1 MPIRDRS
8 APAALRC
15 KPGAGWADG
24 WPRPRSFAKM
34 RLKAL
39 GNRAMSDLLKLSSRY
54 IDDGVYEGPGSVNR
68 INGQLSEVADGI
80 AMVEAFSHVVA
91 FRSEEG
97 LVLFDTSLEA
107 FGGQVLKAL
116 RGWSDDPVGA
126 IAYTHGHVDHVGGA
140 GAIVAEAIDRKRP
153 RPQVIGHEN
162 IAPRFARYRMTEGYN
177 AAINARQFGGGGKT
191 NGFIAGTMTNRFGP
205 RQWITPDTQF
215 SERMGFASGSL
226 RFDLRHARGETDDHL
241 WAWLP
246 EKKTVIV
253 GDFVIWVFPNAGN
266 PQKVQRYP
274 LDWAAALR
282 EMIAVEPELLLPAHG
297 LPIEGRAR
305 IATVLDDMATALET
319 LTHQTVA
326 MMNQGMRLNAIVH
339 EVKLPSGFT
348 DKPYMRPVYDEPEFI
363 IRNVWRLY
371 GGWYDG
377 NPANLKPAA
386 DPVLAAELAQL
397 AGGADKL
404 IARAQAV
411 SQSGDHR
418 LACHLA
424 ELAALADPDNR
435 RVHGGRAEVY
445 EARMKT
451 ELSLMARGIY
461 GDAAR
466 TSREKSGK
474 NSGP

>member
-1 MPIRDRS
+1 M
-8 APAALRC
+8 A
-15 KPGAGWADG
+15 
-24 WPRPRSFAKM
+24 
-34 RLKAL
+34 
-39 GNRAMSDLLKLSSRY
+39 DLLKLSSRY
-54 IDDGVYEGPGSVNR
+54 IDEGIYEGPGSVNR
-68 INGQLSEVADGI
+68 TNGQLAEVADGI
-80 AMVEAFSHVVA
+80 AMVEAFA
-91 FRSEEG
+91 
-97 LVLFDTSLEA
+97 
-107 FGGQVLKAL
+107 GQVLRAL
-116 RGWSDDPVGA
+116 RGWSDDPVGT

-140 GAIVAEAIDRKRP
+140 GAIVAEAVERGRP
-153 RPQVIGHEN
+153 RPHVIGHEN
-162 IAPRFARYRMTEGYN
+162 VAPRFARYRMTEGYN
-177 AAINARQFGGGGKT
+177 ATINARQFGGAGGKT
-191 NGFIAGTMTNRFGP
+191 NGFIAGGMAERFGP
-205 RQWITPDTQF
+205 KEWIAPDTHF
-215 SERMGFASGSL
+215 HERMGFASGAL

-282 EMIAVEPELLLPAHG
+282 EMMALEPELLLPAHG

-305 IATVLDDMATALET
+305 IASVLGDMATALET
-319 LTHQTVA
+319 ISHQTLA

-339 EVKLPSGFT
+339 EVKLPDGLI
-348 DKPYMRPVYDEPEFI
+348 DKPYMRPVYDEPEFL

-386 DPVLAAELAQL
+386 DNVLAAELAKL
-397 AGGADKL
+397 AGGADTL
-404 IARAQAV
+404 IARAQELSRA
-411 SQSGDHR
+411 GDHR

-424 ELAALADPDNR
+424 EMAALAEPDSR
-435 RVHGGRAEVY
+435 EVHGGRAEIY
-445 EARMKT
+445 DARMQK

-466 TSREKSGK
+466 TSREKAGR
-474 NSGP
+474 NSES

>member
-1 MPIRDRS
+1 M
-8 APAALRC
+8 A
-15 KPGAGWADG
+15 
-24 WPRPRSFAKM
+24 
-34 RLKAL
+34 
-39 GNRAMSDLLKLSSRY
+39 DLLKLSSRY
-54 IDDGVYEGPGSVNR
+54 IDEGIYEGPGSVNR

-91 FRSEEG
+91 FKSDDG

-107 FGGQVLKAL
+107 FGGQVLRAL
-116 RGWSDDPVGA
+116 RGWSDDRVST

-140 GAIVAEAIDRKRP
+140 GAIVAEAIERGRP

-162 IAPRFARYRMTEGYN
+162 IAPRFARYRLTEGYN
-177 AAINARQFGGGGKT
+177 ATINARQFGGGGKP
-191 NGFIAGTMTNRFGP
+191 NGFIAGSMTNSFGP
-205 RQWITPDTQF
+205 KNWVTPDTEF
-215 SERMGFASGSL
+215 RERMGFAAGQL

-282 EMIAVEPELLLPAHG
+282 EMAALEPELLLPAHG

-339 EVKLPSGFT
+339 EVQLSRHVT

-386 DPVLAAELAQL
+386 DPLLAAEMAKL
-397 AGGADKL
+397 AGGAHML
-404 IARAQAV
+404 ATRAQEL
-411 SQSGDHR
+411 SQAGEHR

-424 ELAALADPDNR
+424 ELAALAEPDSR
-435 RVHGGRAEVY
+435 TIHGARAEIY

-466 TSREKSGK
+466 TSRAKSGK
-474 NSGP
+474 NSE